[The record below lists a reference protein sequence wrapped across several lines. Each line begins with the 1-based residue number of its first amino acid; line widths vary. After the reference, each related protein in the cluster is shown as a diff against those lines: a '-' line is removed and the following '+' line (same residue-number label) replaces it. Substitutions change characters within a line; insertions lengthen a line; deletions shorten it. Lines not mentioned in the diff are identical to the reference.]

1 MLPKRSRLTKQSIE
15 QHLKHAR
22 RVKTAHFLVIY
33 GSNPVSPMPQVSFS
47 ASKKV
52 AKTAVLRNKLRRR
65 GYAGI
70 KPILPHIRKN
80 TLVLI
85 SYLNPW
91 TDGSLDEMR
100 IEIQAVFQKIQ
111 ILNT

>member
-33 GSNPVSPMPQVSFS
+33 GSNPDSPTPQVSFS

-65 GYAGI
+65 GYAAV
-70 KPILPHIRKN
+70 KPIIPGIRKN
-80 TLVLI
+80 TLILMN
-85 SYLNPW
+85 YLNPW
-91 TDGSLDEMR
+91 TIGTLNEMR
-100 IEIQAVFQKIQ
+100 DEIQDVFRKIQ
-111 ILNT
+111 VLEK